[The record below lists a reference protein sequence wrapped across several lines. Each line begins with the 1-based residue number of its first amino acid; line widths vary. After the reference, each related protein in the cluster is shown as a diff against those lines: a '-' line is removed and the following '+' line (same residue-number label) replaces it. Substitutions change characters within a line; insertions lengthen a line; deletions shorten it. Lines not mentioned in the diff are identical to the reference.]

1 MYYAN
6 VIMIESDSTR
16 PWPCAAGGE
25 EQTAQLQRMG
35 VHSQQAQAPF
45 PSLEPSVL
53 LRSVV
58 SGGSEAHW
66 RGMMCSEE
74 NVTSQMFS
82 SPESCNL
89 QFSLGLH

>member
-53 LRSVV
+53 LRGRAWV
-58 SGGSEAHW
+58 EELLAR
-66 RGMMCSEE
+66 RGMYGGGRGGEGGC
-74 NVTSQMFS
+74 
-82 SPESCNL
+82 
-89 QFSLGLH
+89 H